1 LGAAGVEEE
10 EEAPQPTSAPD
21 SVKIPTAASSIA
33 NIRFMKNTPLSLFN
47 RSVRGLYAQALLIL
61 AIDRYDKNAPD
72 RGGLFLSQYR
82 YDQGR

>member
-1 LGAAGVEEE
+1 
-10 EEAPQPTSAPD
+10 
-21 SVKIPTAASSIA
+21 
-33 NIRFMKNTPLSLFN
+33 MKNTPLSLFN